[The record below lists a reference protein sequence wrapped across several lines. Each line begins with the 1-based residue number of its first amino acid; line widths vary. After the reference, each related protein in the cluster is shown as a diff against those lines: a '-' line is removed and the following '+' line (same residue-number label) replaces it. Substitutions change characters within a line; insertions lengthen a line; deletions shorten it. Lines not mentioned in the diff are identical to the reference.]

1 MKREIITRLLVDEIQ
16 NKQSTDCYQFSTANI
31 FWVESQEYF
40 GLKNEQGYQYASPGD
55 IGDLIDLL
63 TDEDLEDWFYEEF
76 DGQSPMDILDA
87 VLAIVSSD
95 LETAE

>member
-1 MKREIITRLLVDEIQ
+1 MKRELITRLLVNEIQ
-16 NKQSTDCYQFSTANI
+16 NKQSTDSYQFSTANI

-40 GLKNEQGYQYASPGD
+40 ALQNEQGYQYASPGD
-55 IGDLIDLL
+55 VGDLIDLL

-87 VLAIVSSD
+87 VLEIVSSE
-95 LETAE
+95 LETA